1 MKIVS
6 LNAGV
11 PRTVLY
17 KGRYVKTAI
26 FKEPVAGA
34 ARIRRHNLDGD
45 AQADLNV
52 HGGATKA
59 VYAYPSEHYGPW
71 KSELAGRDLP
81 WGMFGENLTTEGLS
95 EEEVRVGDRF
105 RVGSAILRVTEP
117 RVPCAKL
124 ALRFEREDI
133 LKRFLQSGR
142 TGFYFAV
149 EEEGEASAGDRIESL
164 ARDPRGI
171 TISELV
177 RLYRSK
183 DPDPELMRL
192 AVESPGLSEPW
203 RAGIRKRLE
212 AVESRSG
219 GEQGGR
225 HDPGA

>member
-26 FKEPVAGA
+26 FKEPVAGP
-34 ARIRRHNLDGD
+34 ARVRRHNLDGD

-59 VYAYPSEHYGPW
+59 VYAYPSEHYGFW
-71 KSELAGRDLP
+71 KSELPGMDLP
-81 WGMFGENLTTEGLS
+81 WGMFGENLTLEGLL
-95 EEEVRVGDRF
+95 EQDVRVGDRF

-124 ALRFEREDI
+124 ALRFDREDMP
-133 LKRFLQSGR
+133 KRFLRSGR

-149 EEEGEASAGDRIESL
+149 DEEGDLCAGDAIEAVS
-164 ARDPRGI
+164 RDPGAVSI
-171 TISELV
+171 PDLV
-177 RLYRSK
+177 ELYRSK
-183 DPDPELMRL
+183 DPDQDLLRR
-192 AVESPGLSEPW
+192 AVETPGLSGVW
-203 RAGIRKRLE
+203 LSGLRRRLE
-212 AVESRSG
+212 ALGSG
-219 GEQGGR
+219 SGEQRGG
-225 HDPGA
+225 HNDPGA

>member
-1 MKIVS
+1 MKVVS

-52 HGGATKA
+52 HGGVSKA
-59 VYAYPSEHYGPW
+59 VYGYPSEHYGFW
-71 KSELAGRDLP
+71 RSELPGADLP
-81 WGMFGENLTTEGLS
+81 WGIFGENLTTEGLS

-124 ALRFEREDI
+124 ALRFDREDI
-133 LKRFLQSGR
+133 VKRFLQSGR
-142 TGFYFAV
+142 SGFYFAV
-149 EEEGEASAGDRIESL
+149 EEEGEVSAGDGIEEVS
-164 ARDPRGI
+164 RDPEGI
-171 TISELV
+171 SIADLV
-177 RLYRSK
+177 ALYRSK
-183 DPDPELMRL
+183 TPDRVLLQRAL
-192 AVESPGLSEPW
+192 ATPSLTESW
-203 RAGIRKRLE
+203 RAWARKRL
-212 AVESRSG
+212 
-219 GEQGGR
+219 
-225 HDPGA
+225 